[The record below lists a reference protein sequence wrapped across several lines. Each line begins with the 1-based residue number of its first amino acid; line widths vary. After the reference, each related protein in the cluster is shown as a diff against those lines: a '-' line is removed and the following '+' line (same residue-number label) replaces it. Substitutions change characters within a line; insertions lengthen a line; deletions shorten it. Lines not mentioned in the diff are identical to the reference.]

1 MSVYNRILRRAELN
15 QLRIN
20 EIRAQFDGTP
30 KLVAAGNEVATAK
43 WKRLVQQRVDAG
55 VPRSQ
60 AVIEVAKNNPGL
72 RERFVAEYNSKTAQ
86 YRQERHAKAVAEGR
100 LITSPRPTGRPASGG
115 HAKASFKALVED
127 LVQEGV
133 PRHIAVS
140 RVNRENPGLREQ
152 MVREANP

>member
-1 MSVYNRILRRAELN
+1 LQ
-15 QLRIN
+15 QLKIKA
-20 EIRAQFDGTP
+20 IRAQFDGTQKP
-30 KLVAAGNEVATAK
+30 IAVGNLVATAK

-60 AVIEVAKNNPGL
+60 AVAEVAKNNPGL
-72 RERFVAEYNSKTAQ
+72 RERFVAEHNSKTAQ

-100 LITSPRPTGRPASGG
+100 LITSPRPTGKATSGG
-115 HAKASFKALVED
+115 HARASFSALVEE

-152 MVREANP
+152 MVREANQ